1 MIALRNI
8 LNRFMNRFEEVQI
21 VYPFTCQTFYQ
32 KFKDMCSGVYFTVT
46 FEIDSILGLCGD
58 E

>member
-46 FEIDSILGLCGD
+46 FEIDSVLGICD